1 MARYSGPV
9 CKLCR
14 RERQKL
20 FLKGSKC
27 YTEKCP
33 VERRTYPP
41 GQHGANMRRQKKVS
55 NYGMQ
60 LREKQKI
67 KRWYRL
73 LEKQFRL
80 TFEKASRQ
88 RGVTG
93 ENLVKLLES
102 RLDNVVYRMG
112 FAASRDGARQL
123 VKHGHFTVNDRA
135 VDIPSYLLRAGDV
148 IAVRARSRKLDT
160 IHESLKRV
168 AQGTVPAWLNLD
180 KANLRGTFVS
190 VPERADVPL
199 NANEQLVVELYS
211 K

>member
-20 FLKGSKC
+20 FLKGAKC

-41 GQHGANMRRQKKVS
+41 GQHGGNMRRQKVS

-88 RGVTG
+88 RGITG
-93 ENLVKLLES
+93 ENLVRLLES
-102 RLDNVVYRMG
+102 RLDNVVFRMG
-112 FAASRDGARQL
+112 FAPSRDSARQL
-123 VKHGHFTVNDRA
+123 ILHGHFTVNDRS
-135 VDIPSYLLRAGDV
+135 VNIGSYIVKPGDV
-148 IAVRARSRKLDT
+148 VAVRARSRKLDV

-168 AQGTVPAWLNLD
+168 TQGQVPAWLQLD
-180 KANLRGTFVS
+180 KANLKGTFVS
-190 VPERADVPL
+190 LPERADVPL
-199 NANEQLVVELYS
+199 AANEQLVVELYS

>member
-1 MARYSGPV
+1 MARYTGAV

-20 FLKGSKC
+20 FLKGTKC

-33 VERRTYPP
+33 VERRNFPP
-41 GQHGANMRRQKKVS
+41 GQHGNNARRAKVS
-55 NYGMQ
+55 EYGVQ

-67 KRWYRL
+67 KRQYRL

-80 TFEKASRQ
+80 TFERANRQ

-102 RLDNVVYRMG
+102 RLDNVVYRLG
-112 FAASRDGARQL
+112 FGSSRDAARQL
-123 VKHGHFTVNDRA
+123 VLHRHILVNGKS
-135 VDIPSYLLRAGDV
+135 VNIPSYTVRAGDQ
-148 IAVRARSRKLDT
+148 IHVRERSRKLDA
-160 IHESLKRV
+160 IHESLKKVTER
-168 AQGTVPAWLNLD
+168 QIPAWLQLD
-180 KANLRGTFVS
+180 KANMKGTFVN

-199 NANEQLVVELYS
+199 NASEQLVVELYS